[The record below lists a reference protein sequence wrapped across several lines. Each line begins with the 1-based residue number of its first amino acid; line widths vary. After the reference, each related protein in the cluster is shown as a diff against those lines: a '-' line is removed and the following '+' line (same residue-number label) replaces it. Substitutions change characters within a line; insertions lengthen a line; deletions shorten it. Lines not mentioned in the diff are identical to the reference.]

1 MQPVYLDLHIHT
13 YPDANKPT
21 SGYDV
26 ALLVKKI
33 KEYNGN
39 EPFLI
44 SFTDH
49 NTINKEAYLA
59 AKAVGVNLLL
69 GAELHIKN
77 HDDVNAFHCHIYF
90 NLDVTEGNIDML
102 NKLLDDLYPVK
113 LPEKIADNIP
123 NIQDVINAFDPYEFM
138 LLPHAGQKHGQFNYS
153 LHKGEQ
159 VDDAISR
166 SIYYN
171 QFDGFTARE
180 NKGLEK
186 TIDYFQKLG
195 IAEFV
200 NLLTCSDNYDP
211 SHYPEPKASEASP
224 FVPTWMMAE
233 PTYDGVRLS
242 LSESSRLFYQK
253 EKPQMQCE
261 HIGRVALNDDTIDI
275 DVELSEGLNVVIGG
289 SSSGKTLFVD
299 SLNRYFTGE
308 LNTSVYDD
316 KYHVHKIEVRNP
328 SEIHPYYISQNF
340 IAEVVNKNETRSID
354 EIAILKK
361 AFPCDDNVKRQNTKA
376 LTELKR
382 IVDEMMICVEHLD
395 QIERL
400 LKDIPHPG
408 KLVTSNKVQ
417 KNIFAPLLPK
427 HEEVDKCDYSQEDYN
442 TNVDQLRSIE
452 KLVNG
457 NPFAGNISNEIE
469 FILGE
474 LAKVRAGSE
483 LFDKVASII
492 ETHKDEKEEELRL
505 KNGHNQSIL
514 RNKEKLWE
522 YLKSYVSYRRKF
534 DAEKTKLMG
543 LNYSC
548 STKEVKAMGHTLSIT
563 NTFKFNESAFLDV
576 LNNALHY
583 RFNRMDDVQPENMYK
598 TLFRQRNPKII
609 SYEQLGQYICDWFK
623 KQDNN
628 TYKIVSSRGV
638 DFYEMSPGW
647 KSAILLDLILGYDGS
662 NAPIIIDQPED
673 NLAVKYIN
681 EDLVKTIKGMKFK
694 KQVILVSHNATI
706 PMMADAQTIVLC
718 KNDGRKIKIRSASL
732 EGEIGGKKVLD
743 LIADQTD
750 GGKASIKKRVKKYNL
765 KKFN

>member
-13 YPDANKPT
+13 YPNADKPT

-26 ALLVKKI
+26 ATLVKKI

-59 AKAVGVNLLL
+59 AKALDIRMLL

-77 HDDVNAFHCHIYF
+77 HDDVEAFHCHIYF
-90 NLDVTEGNIDML
+90 NLDVTEVNIDSL
-102 NKLLDDLYPVK
+102 NVILDGLYADK
-113 LPEKIADNIP
+113 LPCKTDPSIP

-138 LLPHAGQKHGQFNYS
+138 LLPHAGQRHGQFNYS
-153 LHKGEQ
+153 LHDGEQ
-159 VDDAISR
+159 VDNAISR

-180 NKGLEK
+180 DRGLDTTRE
-186 TIDYFQKLG
+186 YFKKLG

-200 NLLTCSDNYDP
+200 NLLTCSDNYVP
-211 SHYPEPKASEASP
+211 NKYPEPKSTEASP

-253 EKPQMQCE
+253 EKPQIQCE
-261 HIGRVALNDDTIDI
+261 HIGNVRLQNELIDI

-299 SLNRYFTGE
+299 SVNRYFEQDLQESQYAKFGVE
-308 LNTSVYDD
+308 HMDV
-316 KYHVHKIEVRNP
+316 KNP

-340 IAEVVNKNETRSID
+340 IADLVNRNDEASID
-354 EIAILKK
+354 EIPILKK
-361 AFPCDDNVKRQNTKA
+361 AFPSDDNVKRQISKTLA
-376 LTELKR
+376 DLKR
-382 IVDEMMICVEHLD
+382 IVDEMLLCVEN
-395 QIERL
+395 IEKLERW

-408 KLVTSNKVQ
+408 KLITKG
-417 KNIFAPLLPK
+417 KIEGNIFQPLLPK
-427 HEEVDKCDYSQEDYN
+427 SEEGEKCDYTEEDFN
-442 TNVDQLRSIE
+442 ADVETLRYIE
-452 KLVNG
+452 KLVNE
-457 NPFAGNISNEIE
+457 NPFTGNISKEIE
-469 FILGE
+469 IILKE
-474 LAKVRAGSE
+474 LGKARVGSV
-483 LFDKVASII
+483 LFDKVSSLLT
-492 ETHKDEKEEELRL
+492 THKKEKDEELQERQ
-505 KNGHNQSIL
+505 GQNQSNIKNRQSLMQHL
-514 RNKEKLWE
+514 RN
-522 YLKSYVSYRRKF
+522 YV
-534 DAEKTKLMG
+534 
-543 LNYSC
+543 NYSRLFAEQKQKLTEIDK
-548 STKEVKAMGHTLSIT
+548 SFTTKEVKATGHTLYIE
-563 NTFKFNESAFLDV
+563 NTFKFNEGVLMEVLKKYLNSTFKNMNDV
-576 LNNALHY
+576 VPVNLFSSRFKQRPRVNTYRELGDYIYDSLKNNDHTSY
-583 RFNRMDDVQPENMYK
+583 
-598 TLFRQRNPKII
+598 KII
-609 SYEQLGQYICDWFK
+609 SSDGR
-623 KQDNN
+623 N
-628 TYKIVSSRGV
+628 
-638 DFYEMSPGW
+638 FYEMSPGW
-647 KSAILLDLILGYDGS
+647 KSAILLDLILGYDAGNS
-662 NAPIIIDQPED
+662 PIIIDQPED

-681 EDLVKTIKGMKFK
+681 EALVQTIKKVKYK

-718 KNDGRKIKIRSASL
+718 RNNGKQIKIRSASL
-732 EGEIGGKKVLD
+732 EGEIGGEKVLD

>member
-1 MQPVYLDLHIHT
+1 MQPIYLDLHIHT

-26 ALLVKKI
+26 AMLVRKI
-33 KEYNGN
+33 KEYNGD

-49 NTINKEAYLA
+49 NTINKEAYLN
-59 AKAVGVNLLL
+59 AKALGVKLLL

-77 HDDVNAFHCHIYF
+77 HDDVDAFHCHIYY
-90 NLDVTEGNIDML
+90 NLDVTEENIDAM
-102 NKLLDDLYPVK
+102 NTILDNLYPVK
-113 LPEKIADNIP
+113 LPEKIAGNIP

-153 LHKGEQ
+153 LHGGEK

-180 NKGLEK
+180 NNGLEK
-186 TIDYFQKLG
+186 THEYFEKLG

-200 NLLTCSDNYDP
+200 NLLTCSDNYVP
-211 SHYPEPKASEASP
+211 SRYPEPKASETSP

-242 LSESSRLFYQK
+242 LSERSRLFYQQG
-253 EKPQMQCE
+253 KPQMQCE
-261 HIGRVALNDDTIDI
+261 HISRVTLKDDTIDI
-275 DVELSEGLNVVIGG
+275 DVELGEGLNVVIGG

-308 LNTSVYDD
+308 LNTSVYDE
-316 KYHVHKIEVRNP
+316 KYHVHKIDVRNP

-340 IAEVVNKNETRSID
+340 IAEVVSKNETRSID

-376 LTELKR
+376 LAELER
-382 IVDEMMICVEHLD
+382 IVGEMIMCVEHLE

-400 LKDIPHPG
+400 FKDIPHPG
-408 KLVTSNKVQ
+408 KLITSEKVQ

-427 HEEVDKCDYSQEDYN
+427 QDEADKCDYPVEDYK
-442 TNVDQLRSIE
+442 TDVEQLRYIE
-452 KLVNG
+452 QLVNN
-457 NPFAGNISNEIE
+457 NPFAGNISHEIE
-469 FILGE
+469 AILKE
-474 LAKVRAGSE
+474 LANVRAGSD
-483 LFDKVASII
+483 LFDKVSSII
-492 ETHKDEKEEELRL
+492 ETHKDEKEEELRNL
-505 KNGHNQSIL
+505 NGHNQTIL

-522 YLKSYVSYRRKF
+522 YLKLYVDYRRKF
-534 DAEKTKLMG
+534 ENQKKKLMG
-543 LNYSC
+543 LNYSY

-563 NTFKFNESAFLDV
+563 NTFKFNEATFLEV
-576 LNNALHY
+576 LSNALRY
-583 RFNRMDDVQPENMYK
+583 RFSRMDDVQPENMYK
-598 TLFRQRNPKII
+598 PLFKQRAPKITT
-609 SYEQLGQYICDWFK
+609 YEQLGEYICDCFK

-681 EDLVKTIKGMKFK
+681 EDLVKTIKNMKFK

-718 KNDGRKIKIRSASL
+718 KNDGKKIKIRSASL
-732 EGEIGGKKVLD
+732 EGEIDGKKVLD